1 MRKRILSLLLI
12 LVMIVGLLPTVALA
26 KNDDFTVTI
35 SMEGLTLGQGY
46 YLEPR
51 TYTLDRI
58 NELVKG
64 ESWAKIFTADNLTAD
79 VVTIAM
85 LNDAHR
91 EYTHTGTV
99 LSDFYLSRVSGIPA
113 YSAAANSIPQIILKK
128 SGQTAE
134 ALTADP
140 VQKEGWLGEQDYNSM
155 SGWMFTARNSM
166 PKVGCAKFKVQSGDV
181 IRWQFSLYDYG
192 ADLGYD
198 NNWGAGTVPYFTAA
212 NKDELCRK
220 YAASTDETFRA
231 NAKQVLENL
240 TATEADIA
248 AALKGET
255 PEIST
260 KPTGITIDPPLKP
273 SFAGTNAVI
282 AINELEQFDPDK
294 TEYHLQTT
302 TKDYI
307 WHGASTV
314 TVHHADP
321 DATVKLTSYP
331 NADDLTIEK
340 DRATAEG
347 KVNTPIAIG
356 TFNQQPN
363 TGKLVVEVTSQGKT
377 STYNVFL
384 HCGYPY
390 PFNGSTYTWNG
401 QTYTAN
407 CTIYSVKNQVTLAIS
422 PDVPDDAEITVVPNL
437 PWKVMTSVDGQP
449 WDGKVQLKDG
459 KASLSVDTHTEGSGE
474 YVTIM
479 YIFAKDSDLTLKAL
493 TANKANILGNLNA
506 TPIIKCVLDGTQ
518 VYLAKDATKLELTA
532 KPNSENAVV
541 KITNG
546 DVGEDGKATSTVKV
560 SQGSSLSRTYTV
572 NGYLKDGP
580 ADQLME
586 LHLGLCNIKAKAYQP
601 LTELQFDPDTAE
613 YHLELDLK
621 DKSNYV
627 LTAQMIAGNAD
638 SKVVINSINRYS
650 NGTYNMVTKSP
661 KAGIMVLGINNL
673 INLDYWA
680 PVEFTVTS
688 KNGTASKTYT
698 VYIKDKNLAVSDDAS
713 LRAISYQPNGAAA
726 TDVAHFNAAKFEYT
740 VTLPLGTTTVNL
752 APKVTHPGASV
763 TGAGKITLADGTADV
778 TMRVTAPDGETTR
791 TYTVHFVSAADSDYL
806 AGLSYQLGSAEAVA
820 VPGFD
825 KYVQTMIV
833 ELPADTADGTTLTLV
848 GTQEAASSTLSTAPV
863 TITNGRATASI
874 TVTNGEDTRTYTV
887 YFRVGAYKYA
897 DNELAGLKIESPN
910 LVDSE
915 LVSFVPDRTE
925 YTVNF
930 ANTKVLDTSIT
941 ATLPEGSEAEISIH
955 YHHSDYNG
963 QCVNAALTSGVAHKM
978 TGQVDTQIL
987 DPGDYQIA
995 TVTVTPKTGGPKEY
1009 KLRLVSGDGSRVA
1022 TGPNAFKLHN
1032 VGLTV
1037 YDKDTKEVKC
1047 STRGSWN
1054 MFFTSSEKNE
1064 SVGYGK
1070 AQTGDIVKVTAPV
1083 DMFLVHPVEETL
1095 YGTLIE
1101 GETTAIRIKFI
1112 DQAGIEGYA
1121 TCNVHLNTEQESRAT
1136 CSNIYYSVD
1145 DGTQIAIPLD
1155 SFSLQ
1160 GTNDLGMKDMVTT
1173 ITLPEDTYSE
1183 ARVELTGIHSGTGSI
1198 YTEAGNLKDGMTSL
1212 DLILYASS
1220 ANDGTTY
1227 RVGFRTAK
1235 ASSSNALLS
1244 FVNYQIGNSAVTA
1257 LPNFNPQKNVYQT
1270 VVKDIKEGDVVKLT
1284 AMPKASGA
1292 TLTGD
1297 MTATVENGVASFQLT
1312 VTSEDGKN
1320 TNIYTFDFSDHFDTT
1335 TQKGLT
1341 ELTYSIG
1348 SEATRRSVKGF
1359 SGLGSVFTVTV
1370 PYATADNE
1378 TIHFYPTLAEDS
1390 DAVIDGSTDLT
1401 LENGQGT
1408 LTIQIRYPHGKP
1420 LTVTVNVKRE
1430 GKIMSVYEYLP
1441 IGSQYTNN
1449 GFGNSPIVYNGTQK
1463 LIAPPNNWANC
1474 QTCGNFGGYMTY
1486 KLTNPL
1492 KNDPANPYGV
1502 DFIVYGNS
1510 QGGYGYAEPASIWV
1524 AQDKDNDGQPDKW
1537 YELAGSAHY
1546 DAETIWNYQVTYIKE
1561 NDGSTAYETSKG
1573 ESGVFPKYEY
1583 PDIDKYGSQGV
1594 VVDPV
1599 KMTLTGTLLDEKTR
1613 EPLFGYGDAHANDDG
1628 NIETPMNPY
1637 RPGSDQDSFSD
1648 VHNRGDAMDISWAV
1662 DENGLPVELDEISFI
1677 KAVNASFVL
1686 HSAFGERSA
1695 EIYVI
1700 VPLYGNADKEAVGQS
1715 AELSGITLEDTK
1727 TGAQTASL
1735 PFKSGKY
1742 VYTFEASALAD
1753 QTLKLNARD
1762 GANVIV
1768 NNAHYDEDA
1777 GYLLKNAIRI
1787 ADDTTM
1793 LRIVVQEGEKE
1804 PTLYYLTIRDS
1815 SSARW
1820 TLRFDANGG
1829 LIDGEETLTHSYYS
1843 DQSGEKLPVPTR
1855 AGYTFLGWYDG
1866 ETRYEALTDALASGT
1881 TLTAKWQENNDTPV
1895 PPVVPSKPSRPSK
1908 PSKPAEPD
1916 TGRKLP
1922 FTDVISGSW
1931 YYDGVKYAYDNG
1943 LMNGTSANEF
1953 NPNANTTR
1961 SMIVTIL
1968 ARMEGVNTSGGETWY
1983 ARGREWSMGAGIS
1996 DGTNMTGKITR
2007 EQLAAMLYRYAKLKG
2022 YDVSASA
2029 DISGYTDASSVSSW
2043 ATDAMRWAV
2052 SAGLINGRTATT
2064 LAPQGN
2070 ATRAEVASILMRF
2083 MQKYTK

>member
-51 TYTLDRI
+51 TYTLDQI

-64 ESWAKIFTADNLTAD
+64 ESWAKTFTADDLTAD

-85 LNDAHR
+85 LKDANR
-91 EYTHTGTV
+91 EYTNTGTV
-99 LSDFYLSRVSGIPA
+99 QSDFYLSRVSGIPA
-113 YSAAANSIPQIILKK
+113 YSAAANSIPQIILQK
-128 SGQTAE
+128 SGKTAE
-134 ALTADP
+134 ALTADS
-140 VQKEGWLGEQDYNSM
+140 VQREGWLGEKDYNSM

-166 PKVGCAKFKVQSGDV
+166 PNVGCAQFKVQSGDV
-181 IRWQFSLYDYG
+181 IRWQFSLYGYG

-198 NNWGAGTVPYFTAA
+198 NNWGMGAGPYFTAA

-231 NAKQVLENL
+231 NAKQVLEDL

-248 AALKGET
+248 AAIKGET

-260 KPTGITIDPPLKP
+260 KPTGITIEPQVKP
-273 SFAGTNAVI
+273 DFAGTNAVI

-307 WHGASTV
+307 WYGTSTV

-331 NADDLTIEK
+331 NADDLTDVK
-340 DRATAEG
+340 NSVTVEG
-347 KVNTPIAIG
+347 KVNTALAIG

-363 TGKLVVEVTSQGKT
+363 TCKLVVEVTSQGKM
-377 STYNVFL
+377 STYDVFL

-390 PFNGSTYTWNG
+390 PFNGSTYTWNDK
-401 QTYTAN
+401 TYTAN
-407 CTIYSVKNQVTLAIS
+407 CTIYSAKNQVTFAIS
-422 PDVPDDAEITVVPNL
+422 PDVPDNAEITMVPNL
-437 PWKVMTSVDGQP
+437 PWKVMASVGGQP

-459 KASLSVDTHTEGSGE
+459 KATVSVATHTEGSGE
-474 YVTIM
+474 YVTIT
-479 YIFAKDSDLTLKAL
+479 YIFAKDSDLTLKTL

-518 VYLAKDATKLELTA
+518 VYLAPTATKLELTA
-532 KPNSENAVV
+532 TANSKNAEVR
-541 KITNG
+541 ITNG
-546 DVGEDGKATSTVKV
+546 DVGEDGKATSTVTV

-698 VYIKDKNLAVSDDAS
+698 VYIKDKNLKVSNDAS

-726 TDVAHFNAAKFEYT
+726 TDVAHFNAAKYEYT
-740 VTLPLGTTTVNL
+740 VTLPFGTTTVNL

-763 TGAGKITLADGTADV
+763 TGASEITLTDGTADV
-778 TMRVTAPDGETTR
+778 TMTVTAPDGETTK
-791 TYTVHFVSAADSDYL
+791 TYTVHFVSAMDSDYL
-806 AGLSYQLGSAEAVA
+806 AGLSYQLGSSEAVA

-825 KYVQTMIV
+825 KNVQTMIV

-848 GTQEAASSTLSTAPV
+848 GTQEDVSSTLSTAPV

-930 ANTKVLDTSIT
+930 ANTNVLNTTIT
-941 ATLPEGSEAEISIH
+941 ATLPEGSDAEISIH

-1064 SVGYGK
+1064 SIGYGK

-1121 TCNVHLNTEQESRAT
+1121 TCNVRLRTEPESRAT

-1145 DGTQIAIPLD
+1145 GGTQIAIPLD

-1160 GTNDLGMKDMVTT
+1160 ETSGLGMKTMVTT

-1198 YTEAGNLKDGMTSL
+1198 YTKAGNLKDGMTSL

-1390 DAVIDGSTDLT
+1390 DAVIDSSTDLT

-1430 GKIMSVYEYLP
+1430 GKIMSAYEYLP
-1441 IGSQYTNN
+1441 IGSQYTNK
-1449 GFGNSPIVYNGTQK
+1449 GFGNSPIVYDGTQK

-1648 VHNRGDAMDISWAV
+1648 VRNRGDAMDISWAV

-1742 VYTFEASALAD
+1742 VYTFEAPALAD
-1753 QTLKLNARD
+1753 QTLKLNAPD

-1943 LMNGTSANEF
+1943 LMNGTGAKAFS
-1953 NPNANTTR
+1953 PNADTTR
-1961 SMIVTIL
+1961 GMIVTIL
-1968 ARMEGVNTSGGETWY
+1968 ARVEGVDTSGGATWY
-1983 ARGREWSMGAGIS
+1983 ARGREWAMQNGIS
-1996 DGTNMTGKITR
+1996 DGMNMESKITR

-2029 DISGYTDASSVSSW
+2029 DISGYTDASSVSGW
-2043 ATDAMRWAV
+2043 AKEAMQWAV
-2052 SAGLINGRTATT
+2052 GSGLIQGSNNALTPQANASRAQIAT
-2064 LAPQGN
+2064 
-2070 ATRAEVASILMRF
+2070 ILMRF
-2083 MQKYTK
+2083 AQSIAK

>member
-1 MRKRILSLLLI
+1 MRKRILSLLLT

-64 ESWAKIFTADNLTAD
+64 ESWAKPFTADNLTAD

-85 LNDAHR
+85 LKDENR
-91 EYTHTGTV
+91 EYTNTGNV
-99 LSDFYLSRVSGIPA
+99 QSDFYLSRVSEIPA
-113 YSAAANSIPQIILKK
+113 YSAAANSIPQIILQE
-128 SGQTAE
+128 SGKTAE

-140 VQKEGWLGEQDYNSM
+140 VQKEGWLGEKDYNDK

-166 PKVGCAKFKVQSGDV
+166 PNKSCSQFKVNSGDV
-181 IRWQFSLYDYG
+181 IRWQFTLYGYG

-198 NNWGAGTVPYFTAA
+198 NNWGTGYAEPYFTAA
-212 NKDELCRK
+212 DKDELCRQ
-220 YAASTDETFRA
+220 YAASKDDAYRA
-231 NAKQVLENL
+231 NAKKVLENL
-240 TATEADIA
+240 TASAEDIA
-248 AALKGET
+248 AAIKGEA
-255 PEIST
+255 PAVST
-260 KPTGITIDPPLKP
+260 KPTGIKVEPMVNVGYAPK
-273 SFAGTNAVI
+273 AVV
-282 AINELEQFDPDK
+282 AYNELDQFDPAK
-294 TEYHLQTT
+294 TEYHVQTT
-302 TKDYI
+302 TKDYV
-307 WHGASTV
+307 WYGSSTV
-314 TVHHADP
+314 TVYHDDP

-331 NADDLTIEK
+331 NADDLTEEK
-340 DRATAEG
+340 GLATAEG
-347 KVNTPIAIG
+347 KVNTPITID
-356 TFNQQPN
+356 TYNQQPK
-363 TGKLVVEVTSQGKT
+363 TCKLEVEVTSQGET

-390 PFNGSTYTWNG
+390 PLSKPTYTCG
-401 QTYTAN
+401 GKTYTAGYDPN
-407 CTIYSVKNQVTLAIS
+407 SAKKQVKVAIS
-422 PDVPDDAEITVVPNL
+422 ADIPDNAEITLDLKL
-437 PWKVMTSVDGQP
+437 PWKVTANVDSKP

-459 KASLSVDTHTEGSGE
+459 KATIIAATNTEGSGE
-474 YVTIM
+474 YVSVTYTIS
-479 YIFAKDSDLTLKAL
+479 KDTDLTLTSL
-493 TANKANILGNLNA
+493 KANSTDLTKNLQYGIA
-506 TPIIKCVLDGTQ
+506 KSLLDRTQ
-518 VYLAKDATKLELTA
+518 VYLAEGVTELTLEA
-532 KPNSENAVV
+532 KPNSANATV

-546 DVGEDGKATSTVKV
+546 TVGADGKATSTVKV
-560 SQGSSLSRTYTV
+560 SQGESLSRTYTV
-572 NGYLKDGP
+572 TGYPKDGP
-580 ADQLME
+580 VDRLME
-586 LHLGLCNIKAKAYQP
+586 LHLGLGSVKNKDYQP
-601 LTELQFDPDTAE
+601 LTEFQFDPDTTE
-613 YHLELDLK
+613 YRLELDLK
-621 DKSNYV
+621 DKTNYV
-627 LTAQMIAGNAD
+627 LAAQMIAGNAD
-638 SKVVINSINRYS
+638 SKVTTSSISRFS
-650 NGTYNMVTKSP
+650 NGTYKNNDLTMKT
-661 KAGIMVLGINNL
+661 AGVLLNSVNNL
-673 INLDYWA
+673 FNLDYWA
-680 PVEFTVTS
+680 PVRFTVTS
-688 KNGTASKTYT
+688 RDGTASKTYT
-698 VYIKDKNLAVSDDAS
+698 VYIKDKNLALSDDAT
-713 LRAISYQPNGAAA
+713 LTAISYQPNGVAAA
-726 TDVAHFNAAKFEYT
+726 DVPHFNAAKREYT
-740 VTLPLGTTTVNL
+740 VTLPLGTTTVDL
-752 APKVTHPGASV
+752 QPKTTHPGATV
-763 TGAGKITLADGTADV
+763 TGAGEITLTDGAADA
-778 TMRVTAPDGETTR
+778 TMTVTAPDGKTTKV
-791 TYTVHFVSAADSDYL
+791 YTVHFVAAADSDYL
-806 AGLSYQLGSAEAVA
+806 TALRYQLGEAEAVD

-825 KYVQTMIV
+825 KYTQTLIV
-833 ELPADTADGTTLTLV
+833 ELPVGTADGTTLTLI
-848 GTQEAASSTLSTAPV
+848 GTQEAASSTLSTTPV
-863 TITNGRATASI
+863 TITNGRAAASI

-887 YFRVGAYKYA
+887 YFHVGAYKYA
-897 DNELAGLKIESPN
+897 DNELAGLKIESSN

-915 LVSFVPDRTE
+915 LVNFVPDRSE
-925 YTVNF
+925 YVVYLE
-930 ANTKVLDTSIT
+930 NTKITDASIT
-941 ATLPEGSEAEISIH
+941 ATLPAGSNAKISVH
-955 YHHSDYNG
+955 YHHSDYDG
-963 QCVNAALTSGVAHKM
+963 QCVNQELTSGETHQMASVMAVFLK
-978 TGQVDTQIL
+978 G
-987 DPGDYQIA
+987 GDYQIV
-995 TVTVTPKTGGPKEY
+995 TVTVTPETGEPKEY
-1009 KLRLVSGDGSRVA
+1009 QIRLVSGDGSSVA

-1037 YDKDTKEVKC
+1037 YDKDTGEVKFH
-1047 STRGSWN
+1047 TKGSWN

-1064 SVGYGK
+1064 SIGYGQ

-1101 GETTAIRIKFI
+1101 GETIAIRVKYI

-1121 TCNVHLNTEQESRAT
+1121 TCNVRLHTEPESRARL
-1136 CSNIYYSVD
+1136 SSLYYSVA
-1145 DGTQIAIPLD
+1145 GGSQISIPMD
-1155 SFSLQ
+1155 SFTLQ
-1160 GTNDLGMKDMVTT
+1160 KTDERGMKTMVTT

-1183 ARVELTGIHSGTGSI
+1183 AEIELTGISDGTGTI
-1198 YTEAGNLKDGMTSL
+1198 ITKTDNLKDGAGVMEI
-1212 DLILYASS
+1212 ILYISS

-1227 RVGFRTAK
+1227 RISFQTAK
-1235 ASSSNALLS
+1235 ASSSNAYLA
-1244 FVNYQIGNSAVTA
+1244 FVNYQVGDNAPAA

-1270 VVKDIKEGDVVKLT
+1270 VVRDIQEGDVVKLS

-1292 TLTGD
+1292 ALTGD

-1312 VTSEDGKN
+1312 VTSEDGTVTN
-1320 TNIYTFDFSDHFDTT
+1320 TYTFDFADHFDAT

-1341 ELTYSIG
+1341 NLTYSIG
-1348 SEATRRSVKGF
+1348 SETTRRSVKGF

-1370 PYATADNE
+1370 PYGTADNE
-1378 TIHFYPTLAEDS
+1378 IIHFYPTLAEDT

-1408 LTIQIRYPHGKP
+1408 LTIRVRYPHGKP

-1441 IGSQYTNN
+1441 IGSQYTNK
-1449 GFGNSPIVYNGTQK
+1449 GFGNAPLVYDGTQK

-1546 DAETIWNYQVTYIKE
+1546 DAETTWNYQVTYIKE
-1561 NDGSTAYETSKG
+1561 NNGSTAYETSKG

-1594 VVDPV
+1594 AVDPV

-1613 EPLFGYGDAHANDDG
+1613 EPLFGYGDVHANDEGD
-1628 NIETPMNPY
+1628 IKTPMNPY
-1637 RPGSDQDSFSD
+1637 RPGSDQDSFSV

-1700 VPLYGNADKEAVGQS
+1700 VPLYGNASKEAVGQS
-1715 AELSGITLEDTK
+1715 AELSGITLEDAK

-1742 VYTFEASALAD
+1742 VYTFEAAALAD
-1753 QTLKLNARD
+1753 QTLKLNAPE

-1793 LRIVVQEGEKE
+1793 LRIVAQEGEKE
-1804 PTLYYLTIRDS
+1804 PTLYYLTIHDS
-1815 SSARW
+1815 SNAKW
-1820 TLRFDANGG
+1820 TLHFDANGG
-1829 LIDGEETLTHSYYS
+1829 LIGEEETLTRSYYS
-1843 DQSGEKLPVPTR
+1843 DQAGEKLPVPTR
-1855 AGYTFLGWYDG
+1855 KGYTFLGWYDG

-1943 LMNGTSANEF
+1943 LMNGTGAKAFS
-1953 NPNANTTR
+1953 PNADTTR
-1961 SMIVTIL
+1961 GMIVTIL
-1968 ARMEGVNTSGGETWY
+1968 ARVEGVDTSGGATWY
-1983 ARGREWSMGAGIS
+1983 ARGREWAMQNGIS
-1996 DGTNMTGKITR
+1996 DGMNMESKITR

-2029 DISGYTDASSVSSW
+2029 DISGYTDASSVSGW
-2043 ATDAMRWAV
+2043 AKEAMQWAV
-2052 SAGLINGRTATT
+2052 GSGLIQGSNNALTPQANASRAQIAT
-2064 LAPQGN
+2064 
-2070 ATRAEVASILMRF
+2070 ILMRF
-2083 MQKYTK
+2083 AQSIAK